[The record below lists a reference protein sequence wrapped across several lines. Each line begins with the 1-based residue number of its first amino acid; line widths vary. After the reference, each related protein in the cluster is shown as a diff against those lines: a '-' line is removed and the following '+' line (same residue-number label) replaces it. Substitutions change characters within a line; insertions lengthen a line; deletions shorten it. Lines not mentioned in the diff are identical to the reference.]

1 MTRGSDCR
9 ELIRIPS
16 GCCDRERSEMNG
28 DQLSQPEPIR
38 RRVIGIFL
46 GGGLLASFASFIY
59 PVLRYLVPPAVAD
72 LGGDEVVAAKLTEL
86 KPNSGKIF
94 RFGSRP
100 GLLIMNSDGTYRA
113 LSATCT
119 HLGCTVQYRSDLR
132 EIWCA
137 CHNGI
142 YDLNGRNVSGPPP
155 RPLDVFDVHLRGDEV
170 VVSRKREA

>member
-1 MTRGSDCR
+1 MTA
-9 ELIRIPS
+9 
-16 GCCDRERSEMNG
+16 
-28 DQLSQPEPIR
+28 DQLSEPKPAR
-38 RRVIGIFL
+38 RRVIEMFL
-46 GGGLLASFASFIY
+46 SGGLLASFASFIY
-59 PVLRYLVPPAVAD
+59 PVLRYLVPPAVVY
-72 LGGDEVVAAKLTEL
+72 LGVDETVAAKLTEL
-86 KPNSGKIF
+86 KPNSAKIF

-100 GLLIMNSDGTYRA
+100 GLLIMNNDGTYRA

-119 HLGCTVQYRSDLR
+119 HLGCTVQYRNDLR

-155 RPLDVFDVHLRGDEV
+155 RPLDVFDVHLRGDEI

>member
-1 MTRGSDCR
+1 MTA
-9 ELIRIPS
+9 
-16 GCCDRERSEMNG
+16 
-28 DQLSQPEPIR
+28 DQLSQPEPTR
-38 RRVIGIFL
+38 RRMIEVFL
-46 GGGLLASFASFIY
+46 GGGLLASFASFFY

-72 LGGDEVVAAKLTEL
+72 LGGDEIVAAKLTEL
-86 KPNSGKIF
+86 KPNSAKIF

-113 LSATCT
+113 LSATYT
-119 HLGCTVQYRSDLR
+119 HLGCTVQYRNDLR

-170 VVSRKREA
+170 VVSRTREA

>member
-1 MTRGSDCR
+1 MCA
-9 ELIRIPS
+9 
-16 GCCDRERSEMNG
+16 
-28 DQLSQPEPIR
+28 DQTSQPVTSR
-38 RRVIGIFL
+38 RHAIEFFF
-46 GGGLLASFASFIY
+46 GGGILASLATFIY
-59 PVLRYLVPPAVAD
+59 PVLRFFVPPTVID
-72 LGGDEVVAAKLTEL
+72 LGGDEVVAAKSVEM

-100 GLLIMNSDGTYRA
+100 GLLIMNNDGTYRA

-137 CHNGI
+137 CHNGT
-142 YDLNGRNVSGPPP
+142 YDLNGRNISGPPP
-155 RPLDVFDVHLRGDEV
+155 RPLDVFDVHLRGEEI

>member
-1 MTRGSDCR
+1 MTV
-9 ELIRIPS
+9 
-16 GCCDRERSEMNG
+16 ER
-28 DQLSQPEPIR
+28 LSQPEPTR
-38 RRVIGIFL
+38 RRIVEFIL

-59 PVLRYLVPPAVAD
+59 PVLRYLVPPAVAE
-72 LGGDEVVAAKLTEL
+72 LGGDEIVAAKLTEL
-86 KPNSGKIF
+86 KPNFAKIF
-94 RFGSRP
+94 RFGNRP
-100 GLLIMNSDGTYRA
+100 GLLIMTSDGTYRA

-119 HLGCTVQYRSDLR
+119 HLGCTVQYRNDLR
-132 EIWCA
+132 QVWCA